1 MMYKN
6 QEFTMMDRMKTS
18 RVPVVVYLAL
28 SGSRARSALTVST
41 NSRSEHSRQLIK
53 YNMKSKISYNYLYK
67 LQFNFT

>member
-41 NSRSEHSRQLIK
+41 NSQAEHSSQLIK
-53 YNMKSKISYNYLYK
+53 I
-67 LQFNFT
+67 